1 MGVFMPTR
9 TFSCAVFALALSA
22 MAAAADSRNGVS
34 FPVQAAILPD
44 DGEPV
49 AGAATCA
56 LGKDCEIF
64 TREKHS
70 FGLSL
75 KVHQSGSLCRLSEI
89 TLSCESGDCSFGN
102 GYSRQMF
109 GSERILDFY
118 EGSDGRELVLRRR
131 TKIGSILLILPEFG
145 PTCAPL
151 KHVIKG

>member
-1 MGVFMPTR
+1 VFMPTR
-9 TFSCAVFALALSA
+9 VFSCAVFALALSA

-49 AGAATCA
+49 VRTATCT

-64 TREKHS
+64 TREQHR
-70 FGLSL
+70 FDLSL
-75 KVHQSGSLCRLSEI
+75 KVHEGISRCLSSEV
-89 TLSCESGDCSFGN
+89 TLRCASGDCSFGT
-102 GYSRQMF
+102 GYSTQMV
-109 GSERILDFY
+109 GSERSLDFY

-131 TKIGSILLILPEFG
+131 TKIGSVLLILPEFG
-145 PTCAPL
+145 PICAPL

>member
-1 MGVFMPTR
+1 MGVFVPTGM
-9 TFSCAVFALALSA
+9 FSCAVFALALSA
-22 MAAAADSRNGVS
+22 TVAVADSRNGVS

-49 AGAATCA
+49 VGAATCT

-64 TREKHS
+64 TQEQHS
-70 FGLSL
+70 FDLSL
-75 KVHQSGSLCRLSEI
+75 KVHEGSSRCRLSEI
-89 TLSCESGDCSFGN
+89 TLRCASGDCSFGT
-102 GYSRQMF
+102 GYSTQMF
-109 GSERILDFY
+109 GSERSLDFY

-131 TKIGSILLILPEFG
+131 TKIGSVLLILPEFG

>member
-9 TFSCAVFALALSA
+9 VFSCAVFALALSA
-22 MAAAADSRNGVS
+22 MAAAADSRNSVS

-49 AGAATCA
+49 VRTATCT
-56 LGKDCEIF
+56 LGEDCEIF
-64 TREKHS
+64 TREQHR
-70 FGLSL
+70 FDLSL
-75 KVHQSGSLCRLSEI
+75 KLHKGGSLCRLSEI
-89 TLSCESGDCSFGN
+89 TLRCESGDCSFGN

-109 GSERILDFY
+109 SSERSLDFY

-131 TKIGSILLILPEFG
+131 TKIGTVLLILPEFG

>member
-9 TFSCAVFALALSA
+9 VFSCAVFALALSA
-22 MAAAADSRNGVS
+22 MAAADSRNGVS

-49 AGAATCA
+49 VRTATCT

-64 TREKHS
+64 TREQHR
-70 FGLSL
+70 FDLSL
-75 KVHQSGSLCRLSEI
+75 KVHEGISRCLSSEV
-89 TLSCESGDCSFGN
+89 TLRCASGDCSFGT
-102 GYSRQMF
+102 GYSTQMV
-109 GSERILDFY
+109 GSERSLDFY

-131 TKIGSILLILPEFG
+131 TKIGSVLLILPEFG
-145 PTCAPL
+145 PICAPL

>member
-1 MGVFMPTR
+1 MGVFMPTGV
-9 TFSCAVFALALSA
+9 FSCAVFALALSA

-49 AGAATCA
+49 AGAATCT

-64 TREKHS
+64 TREQHR
-70 FGLSL
+70 FDLSL
-75 KVHQSGSLCRLSEI
+75 KVHEESSRCVSSEI
-89 TLSCESGDCSFGN
+89 TLRCASDDCSFGN
-102 GYSRQMF
+102 GYSKQMF
-109 GSERILDFY
+109 GSERSLDFY

-131 TKIGSILLILPEFG
+131 AKIGSVLLILPEFV
-145 PTCAPL
+145 PTCTPL